1 MPSAWLPGLER
12 SVLARE
18 SRAPLNCF
26 SEPSER
32 RTFQDLPAVGEGRE
46 SWGLAALETSA
57 EEPGTLLADAGGDPD
72 DNGFDTPLPERT
84 AQVREALSARTK
96 RARDPCLR
104 RPRDLDE
111 RRLPGTVRLPWGQE
125 PSRATDMTQLTDPGL
140 FLNRELSQLEFNRR
154 VLAQAQDQGLPP
166 LERLR
171 FLTICSTNLDE
182 FFEIR
187 AAGLKEQVTY
197 GVQQF
202 QSDGL
207 SPQETLRRIA
217 LVAHELVAE
226 QYRTLNHELLPALA
240 AEGIQLLER
249 SAWSAEDASWI
260 KRYFL
265 SEVLPILTPVGIDP
279 AHPFP
284 RVLNKGLCMAMSVQG
299 RDAFHRQSSVAI
311 VQVPRSLPRLIAL
324 PREPGLGQPAFVMLS
339 SVIQAHADELFP
351 GMSVTDCF
359 QFRVTRNSDLWVDEE
374 EVDNLLH
381 ALEGEL
387 PNRKFGEAVRLEVTD
402 TCSPEMA
409 QFLLQNVGL
418 TAEDLYRVD
427 GPVNLNR
434 LATIF
439 TLVDRADLKFPSFAP
454 GMQARLKQAQD
465 LFETIRGG
473 DVLLHHPYESFAPVV
488 QLLTQAAE
496 DPHVL
501 AIKMTLY
508 RTEVGSPIVT
518 ALFDAARAGKEVTAV
533 VELRARFDEAANI
546 DLATRLQ
553 EAGAN
558 VVYGIVGYKAHAKM
572 LLIVRR
578 EGRRLRRYVH
588 LGTGNYH
595 PGTARAYSDIGLL
608 TARPEIGTDVH
619 RLFQELTGLGHV
631 ARLKCLLRSP
641 FTLRSALLELIGREM
656 DEARAG
662 RKARIIARLNS
673 LSEPGIVQALYQAS
687 QAGVDVDLIVRGICC
702 LRPGVRGVSDRIRVR
717 SIVGRFLEHSR
728 IYYFENGGEPE
739 VYLGSADWMPR
750 NLHDRVEV
758 LYPLKNPLLR
768 DRVRHE
774 ILAVYLADN
783 VKSRFLQKDGR
794 YLRPWQSARGRSGRP
809 PRGHSAFNAQEFFI
823 ALAEGKET
831 PEAIPA
837 PVRRRSS
844 RVLI

>member
-1 MPSAWLPGLER
+1 
-12 SVLARE
+12 
-18 SRAPLNCF
+18 
-26 SEPSER
+26 
-32 RTFQDLPAVGEGRE
+32 
-46 SWGLAALETSA
+46 
-57 EEPGTLLADAGGDPD
+57 
-72 DNGFDTPLPERT
+72 
-84 AQVREALSARTK
+84 
-96 RARDPCLR
+96 
-104 RPRDLDE
+104 
-111 RRLPGTVRLPWGQE
+111 
-125 PSRATDMTQLTDPGL
+125 MTQLSDPGL
-140 FLNRELSQLEFNRR
+140 FLNRELSLLEFNRR
-154 VLAQAQDQGLPP
+154 VLAQARDAELPL

-202 QSDGL
+202 QPDGL
-207 SPQETLRRIA
+207 TPQETLRRISV
-217 LVAHELVAE
+217 VAHELVGE
-226 QYRTLNHELLPALA
+226 QYRVLNEELLPALA
-240 AEGIQLLER
+240 VEGIHLLR
-249 SAWSAEDASWI
+249 RGIWNAEDARWI
-260 KRYFL
+260 KRHFL
-265 SEVLPILTPVGIDP
+265 AEILPILTPVGIDP

-284 RVLNKGLCMAMSVQG
+284 RVLNKGLCMAMTVEG
-299 RDAFHRQSSVAI
+299 KDAFHRQSGVAI

-324 PREPGLGQPAFVMLS
+324 PRESGREHAFVMLS
-339 SVIQAHADELFP
+339 SVIHEHAAELFP
-351 GMSVTDCF
+351 GMSVTGCF

-374 EVDNLLH
+374 EVDNLLQ
-381 ALEGEL
+381 ALQGEL

-418 TAEDLYRVD
+418 AADDLYRVN

-439 TLVDRADLKFPSFAP
+439 GLVDRGDLKFPPFVP
-454 GMQARLKQAQD
+454 GTQARLKLSND
-465 LFETIRGG
+465 LFEVVRNG

-488 QLLTQAAE
+488 QLLAQAAE

-518 ALFDAARAGKEVTAV
+518 ALLDAARAGKEVTAV

-572 LLIVRR
+572 VLIVRR

-595 PGTARAYSDIGLL
+595 PGTARAYTDLGLL

-619 RLFQELTGLGHV
+619 KLFQELTGLGHV

-641 FTLRSALLELIGREM
+641 FTLRSALLERIAREM
-656 DEARAG
+656 DAARAG
-662 RKARIIARLNS
+662 RKARILARLNS
-673 LSEPGIVQALYQAS
+673 LAEPGIIQALYEAS
-687 QAGVDVDLIVRGICC
+687 QAGVSIDLLVRGICC
-702 LRPGVRGVSDRIRVR
+702 LRPGVPGISDNIRVR

-728 IYYFENGGEPE
+728 VYYFFADGAEE
-739 VYLGSADWMPR
+739 LWCSSADWMER
-750 NLHDRVEV
+750 NFVRRFEVCFPILDEELRSRVLAEALELPLVDNQQAWLLRPDGSYVRVEPGKKQ
-758 LYPLKNPLLR
+758 PLRSQRALL
-768 DRVRHE
+768 
-774 ILAVYLADN
+774 DN
-783 VKSRFLQKDGR
+783 HGEHF
-794 YLRPWQSARGRSGRP
+794 SARP
-809 PRGHSAFNAQEFFI
+809 PRAATSAEDAKRKRS
-823 ALAEGKET
+823 ARRARRG
-831 PEAIPA
+831 PEDEQPRS
-837 PVRRRSS
+837 RRA
-844 RVLI
+844 